1 MKILRS
7 ICTVLPVLL
16 LSSCMQRDALKVA
29 DECYAD
35 YVNPF
40 IGTDFTGN
48 TYPGAQVP
56 FGMVQLS
63 PDNGLPGWD
72 RISGY
77 FYPDST
83 IAGFSH
89 THLSGTGAGDLYD
102 ISFMPVTLPYKEAE
116 EPLGMLL
123 SRAPERLR
131 YQRRAYRNRALR
143 HSALYL
149 SPG

>member
-16 LSSCMQRDALKVA
+16 LSSCMQRDALKA
-29 DECYAD
+29 AGECYAD

-77 FYPDST
+77 FIPTVRLPVSVT
-83 IAGFSH
+83 P
-89 THLSGTGAGDLYD
+89 
-102 ISFMPVTLPYKEAE
+102 ISRVQ
-116 EPLGMLL
+116 G
-123 SRAPERLR
+123 RAICMTFPSCR
-131 YQRRAYRNRALR
+131 
-143 HSALYL
+143 
-149 SPG
+149 

>member
-16 LSSCMQRDALKVA
+16 LSSCMQRDALKA
-29 DECYAD
+29 AGECYAD

-72 RISGY
+72 IFIPTVRLPVSVTPISRVRG
-77 FYPDST
+77 
-83 IAGFSH
+83 
-89 THLSGTGAGDLYD
+89 
-102 ISFMPVTLPYKEAE
+102 
-116 EPLGMLL
+116 
-123 SRAPERLR
+123 RAICMTFPSCR
-131 YQRRAYRNRALR
+131 
-143 HSALYL
+143 
-149 SPG
+149 

>member
-77 FYPDST
+77 FYPDTVS
-83 IAGFSH
+83 
-89 THLSGTGAGDLYD
+89 
-102 ISFMPVTLPYKEAE
+102 VTPIFRVQ
-116 EPLGMLL
+116 G
-123 SRAPERLR
+123 RAICMTFPSCR
-131 YQRRAYRNRALR
+131 
-143 HSALYL
+143 
-149 SPG
+149 